1 MAVLFDTNILVSL
14 LLDTDKNHQRAL
26 SVIET
31 IKSNNFGSW
40 NITDFVID
48 EVITVIWSKTGR
60 KDQVETAFLR
70 LTEPKS
76 PFKVIFTSQISLG
89 DIWEKWNRF
98 AEYPKRPLSFTDASL
113 LAIVEEY
120 GIDHI
125 ATFDAE
131 FNGLIS
137 VLQ

>member
-14 LLDTDKNHQRAL
+14 LLDSDKYHQRAL
-26 SVIET
+26 SVIKT
-31 IKSNNFGSW
+31 INSNKFGNW
-40 NITDFVID
+40 NITDYVID
-48 EVITVIWSKTGR
+48 EVITVIWSKTKR

-76 PFKVIFTSQISLG
+76 PFNIIFTSQISLG

-113 LAIVEEY
+113 LAVAEEY
-120 GIDHI
+120 GIEHI
-125 ATFDAE
+125 ASFDTE